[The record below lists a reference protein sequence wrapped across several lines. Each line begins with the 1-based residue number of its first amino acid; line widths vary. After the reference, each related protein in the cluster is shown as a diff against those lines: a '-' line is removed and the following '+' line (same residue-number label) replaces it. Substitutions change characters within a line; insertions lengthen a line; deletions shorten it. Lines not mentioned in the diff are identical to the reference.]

1 MVTKNPNT
9 NFMHI
14 IEAFGRLFLSTL
26 FLFEGI
32 RKFFYQDETIEYME
46 SFGVPEFLFYP
57 SLFFEI
63 ITPVLLI
70 MGFKIRLVALLMFL
84 FTITVSI
91 IFHTDF
97 NDHMQIISFLK
108 NFSIAGGFLI
118 IASYE
123 AKMCTIDYYL
133 KYKKK
138 SS

>member
-1 MVTKNPNT
+1 
-9 NFMHI
+9 MHI
-14 IEAFGRLFLSTL
+14 VEAFGRIFLSTL

-46 SFGVPEFLFYP
+46 SFGVSELFFYP
-57 SLFFEI
+57 SVFFEI
-63 ITPVLLI
+63 IIPTLLI
-70 MGFKIRLVALLMFL
+70 IGFKTRIVALLMFL
-84 FTITVSI
+84 FTIAVSV

-97 NDHMQIISFLK
+97 NNHMQIIAFLK

-133 KYKKK
+133 KYKK
-138 SS
+138 SSN

>member
-1 MVTKNPNT
+1 
-9 NFMHI
+9 MHI
-14 IEAFGRLFLSTL
+14 VEAFGRIFLSTL

-46 SFGVPEFLFYP
+46 SFGIPELFFYP
-57 SLFFEI
+57 SAFFEI
-63 ITPVLLI
+63 IIPTLLI
-70 MGFKIRLVALLMFL
+70 IGFKTRIVALLMFL
-84 FTITVSI
+84 FTIAVSV

-97 NDHMQIISFLK
+97 NNHMQIIAFLK

-133 KYKKK
+133 KYKNN
-138 SS
+138 SN

>member
-1 MVTKNPNT
+1 
-9 NFMHI
+9 MHI
-14 IEAFGRLFLSTL
+14 AEAFGRIFLSSL

-46 SFGVPEFLFYP
+46 SFGLSKLFFYP
-57 SLFFEI
+57 SVFFEI
-63 ITPVLLI
+63 IIPTLLI
-70 MGFKIRLVALLMFL
+70 IGFKTRIVALLMFL
-84 FTITVSI
+84 FTITVSV

-97 NDHMQIISFLK
+97 SNHMQIIVFLK

-133 KYKKK
+133 KYKKN
-138 SS
+138 SN

>member
-1 MVTKNPNT
+1 
-9 NFMHI
+9 MHI
-14 IEAFGRLFLSTL
+14 VEAFGRIFLSTL

-46 SFGVPEFLFYP
+46 SFGVPEVLFYP

-63 ITPVLLI
+63 IIPTLLI
-70 MGFKIRLVALLMFL
+70 IGFKTRIVALLMFL
-84 FTITVSI
+84 FTISVSV

-97 NDHMQIISFLK
+97 SSHMQIIAFLK

-133 KYKKK
+133 KYKNN
-138 SS
+138 SN

>member
-1 MVTKNPNT
+1 
-9 NFMHI
+9 MHI
-14 IEAFGRLFLSTL
+14 IEAFGRIFLSTL

-46 SFGVPEFLFYP
+46 SFGVPELFFYP
-57 SLFFEI
+57 SVFFEI
-63 ITPVLLI
+63 IIPTLLI
-70 MGFKIRLVALLMFL
+70 IGFKTRIVALLMFL
-84 FTITVSI
+84 FTITVSV

-97 NDHMQIISFLK
+97 SNNMQIIAFLK

-133 KYKKK
+133 KYKKN
-138 SS
+138 SN

>member
-1 MVTKNPNT
+1 
-9 NFMHI
+9 MHI
-14 IEAFGRLFLSTL
+14 VEAFGRIFLSTL

-46 SFGVPEFLFYP
+46 SFGVPELFFYP
-57 SLFFEI
+57 SIFFEI
-63 ITPVLLI
+63 IIPTLLI
-70 MGFKIRLVALLMFL
+70 IGFKTRIVALLMFL
-84 FTITVSI
+84 FTITVSV

-97 NDHMQIISFLK
+97 SNHMQIIAFLK

-133 KYKKK
+133 KYKK
-138 SS
+138 SSN

>member
-1 MVTKNPNT
+1 
-9 NFMHI
+9 MHI
-14 IEAFGRLFLSTL
+14 IEAFGRIFLSTL

-46 SFGVPEFLFYP
+46 NFGVPELLFYP

-63 ITPVLLI
+63 IFPILLI
-70 MGFKIRLVALLMFL
+70 IGFKTRFVAKLMFL
-84 FTITVSI
+84 FTITVSL

-97 NDHMQIISFLK
+97 SNHMQIIAFLK
-108 NFSIAGGFLI
+108 NFYIAGGFLL

-133 KYKKK
+133 KYKKN
-138 SS
+138 SN

>member
-1 MVTKNPNT
+1 
-9 NFMHI
+9 MHI
-14 IEAFGRLFLSTL
+14 IEAFGRIFLSTL

-46 SFGVPEFLFYP
+46 NFGVPELLFYP

-63 ITPVLLI
+63 IFTILLI
-70 MGFKIRLVALLMFL
+70 IGFKTRFFATLMFL
-84 FTITVSI
+84 FTITVSL

-97 NDHMQIISFLK
+97 SNHMQIIAFLK

-133 KYKKK
+133 KYKKY
-138 SS
+138 SN